1 MQIEK
6 IYKRNHAEMPY
17 KVEKIT
23 EAVLKAMISVQNGGP
38 KDAENIAKQ
47 VNMVLVERKMKIPNY
62 VPNVEEIQDL
72 VEQTLMKSE
81 FLDTAKSYILYRNIQ
96 SKKRQRNIFQ
106 KRITLKPFEYPEL
119 YEYVPAI
126 RHSYWIHTEFNFT
139 SDIQDFKTRLSD
151 VERSAIKNAM
161 LAISQIEVAVK
172 NFWGDVYH
180 KIPKPEVGAV
190 GATFAESEVR
200 HTDAYSHLLE
210 ILGLNEEFKNLKKNP
225 VIMKRVRY
233 LDSALVSS
241 KSENDK
247 QYMES
252 VLLFS
257 LFIEHVS
264 LFSQFLIIMAF
275 NKHKN
280 MLKGISNVV
289 EATSKEEQIH
299 GDFGIDLIKIVKK
312 ENPQWFDVKYD
323 FKIQNMCKAAY
334 EAESAIIDWIFEK
347 GEVEFLPKNQVKE
360 FIKDRFNR
368 SLDSIGVNK
377 IFETN
382 QAVLNET
389 EWFND
394 EIIGTK
400 HVDFFVKRSINYS
413 KKTQS
418 ITAHDLF

>member
-47 VNMVLVERKMKIPNY
+47 VNMVLVKRKMEIPNY

-96 SKKRQRNIFQ
+96 SKKRQRNIFE

-172 NFWGDVYH
+172 IF
-180 KIPKPEVGAV
+180 
-190 GATFAESEVR
+190 GAT
-200 HTDAYSHLLE
+200 Y
-210 ILGLNEEFKNLKKNP
+210 
-225 VIMKRVRY
+225 
-233 LDSALVSS
+233 
-241 KSENDK
+241 
-247 QYMES
+247 
-252 VLLFS
+252 
-257 LFIEHVS
+257 
-264 LFSQFLIIMAF
+264 IIRF
-275 NKHKN
+275 
-280 MLKGISNVV
+280 
-289 EATSKEEQIH
+289 
-299 GDFGIDLIKIVKK
+299 
-312 ENPQWFDVKYD
+312 
-323 FKIQNMCKAAY
+323 QNQK
-334 EAESAIIDWIFEK
+334 
-347 GEVEFLPKNQVKE
+347 
-360 FIKDRFNR
+360 
-368 SLDSIGVNK
+368 
-377 IFETN
+377 
-382 QAVLNET
+382 
-389 EWFND
+389 
-394 EIIGTK
+394 
-400 HVDFFVKRSINYS
+400 
-413 KKTQS
+413 
-418 ITAHDLF
+418 